1 MTHMEKRALAG
12 RLEVGALGLGC
23 MGMSEFYGPG
33 DDAESIATIHAAL
46 DAGVRLLD
54 TSDVYGPHTNEEL
67 VGRAIRG
74 RRESV
79 VVATKFGIVRT
90 ADPAHRGVNGRPEYV
105 RASCDASLKRLGLE
119 TI

>member
-23 MGMSEFYGPG
+23 MGMS
-33 DDAESIATIHAAL
+33 
-46 DAGVRLLD
+46 
-54 TSDVYGPHTNEEL
+54 DVYGPRTNEEL

-105 RASCDASLKRLGLE
+105 RASCDASLRRLGLE
-119 TI
+119 TIDLYYQHRV